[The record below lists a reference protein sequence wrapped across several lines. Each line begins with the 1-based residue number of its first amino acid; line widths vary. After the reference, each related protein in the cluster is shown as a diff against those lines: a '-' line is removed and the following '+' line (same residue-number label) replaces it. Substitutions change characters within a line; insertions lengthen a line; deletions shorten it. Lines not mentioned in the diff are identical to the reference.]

1 MGMYSDTMC
10 HGQRDHQASPME
22 RRHSA
27 PLRGAECLRRS
38 AQSKGAAES
47 GGRLWVD
54 DLIDLCYNCFIYKYI
69 YIYIY

>member
-27 PLRGAECLRRS
+27 PGS

-69 YIYIY
+69 YILK

>member
-22 RRHSA
+22 RRSA
-27 PLRGAECLRRS
+27 PLRGAECLRG

-54 DLIDLCYNCFIYKYI
+54 DLIDLCYNCFNLFYI
-69 YIYIY
+69 YIYIILK